1 MEGSSLISDDNT
13 EEQNRRMVS
22 HTLALTTLK
31 QHLLK
36 QSDKRYEINEL
47 AHGRIQ
53 IEFTKS
59 ILDSMPIMASEGV
72 PEHLQARYRVS
83 LATIQLRVNALLVS
97 LVHDL
102 DTTEQEHRQAVD
114 RMYARAIKALAR
126 ELKEHRAHSNALQSL
141 HGDRAAPPLISPVD
155 RQDSIALDA
164 PAVKRSKRLGKRR
177 APASNC

>member
-31 QHLLK
+31 QQLLK
-36 QSDKRYEINEL
+36 QSDKRYEINER
-47 AHGRIQ
+47 AHGRIL
-53 IEFTKS
+53 IEFSRS

-102 DTTEQEHRQAVD
+102 GTTEEEHRQAVD
-114 RMYARAIKALAR
+114 CMYTSSIKALAR
-126 ELKEHRAHSNALQSL
+126 ELKENRAHSNALQSL
-141 HGDRAAPPLISPVD
+141 HGDCAAPPLISPVD
-155 RQDSIALDA
+155 GQDSIALKA
-164 PAVKRSKRLGKRR
+164 PAAKRPR
-177 APASNC
+177 

>member
-22 HTLALTTLK
+22 HTLGLTTLK
-31 QHLLK
+31 QQLLK

-53 IEFTKS
+53 IEFSRS
-59 ILDSMPIMASEGV
+59 ILDSMRTMASEGV
-72 PEHLQARYRVS
+72 PENLQARYRAC
-83 LATIQLRVNALLVS
+83 LFTIQQRVNDLLVS

-102 DTTEQEHRQAVD
+102 GTTEQEHRQAVD
-114 RMYARAIKALAR
+114 RMYASAIKALAR
-126 ELKEHRAHSNALQSL
+126 ELEQNRAHSNALPSL

>member
-22 HTLALTTLK
+22 HTLGLTTLK
-31 QHLLK
+31 QQLLK
-36 QSDKRYEINEL
+36 QSDKRYEINER
-47 AHGRIQ
+47 AHGRIL
-53 IEFTKS
+53 IEFSRS

-102 DTTEQEHRQAVD
+102 GTTEEEHRQAVD
-114 RMYARAIKALAR
+114 CMYTSSIKALAR
-126 ELKEHRAHSNALQSL
+126 ELKENRAHSNALQSL
-141 HGDRAAPPLISPVD
+141 HGDCAAPPLISPVD
-155 RQDSIALDA
+155 GQDLEA
-164 PAVKRSKRLGKRR
+164 PAAKEAPAGKRPR
-177 APASNC
+177 K

>member
-22 HTLALTTLK
+22 HTLGLTTLK
-31 QHLLK
+31 QQLLK

-47 AHGRIQ
+47 AHDRIQ
-53 IEFTKS
+53 IEFSKS
-59 ILDSMPIMASEGV
+59 ILDSMRTMASEGV

-102 DTTEQEHRQAVD
+102 GTTEEEHRQAVD
-114 RMYARAIKALAR
+114 CMYTSSIKALAR
-126 ELKEHRAHSNALQSL
+126 ELKENRAHSMLCRVCTAI
-141 HGDRAAPPLISPVD
+141 AISPVD
-155 RQDSIALDA
+155 GQDLAA
-164 PAVKRSKRLGKRR
+164 PAAKEAPAGKRPR
-177 APASNC
+177 K